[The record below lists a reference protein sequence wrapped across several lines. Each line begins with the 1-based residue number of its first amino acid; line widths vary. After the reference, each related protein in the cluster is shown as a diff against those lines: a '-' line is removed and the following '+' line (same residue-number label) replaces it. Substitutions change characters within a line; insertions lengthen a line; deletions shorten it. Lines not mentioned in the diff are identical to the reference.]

1 MHYSGTDPA
10 MIELA
15 NGNAL
20 AIGAGHSFF
29 IFFGQA
35 FFPLNVLNAVIHSA
49 PDPFMPELLIPV
61 FFDEARSSFCIL
73 GQDTYAPEAASVL
86 D

>member
-1 MHYSGTDPA
+1 MATPSRSARATV
-10 MIELA
+10 
-15 NGNAL
+15 
-20 AIGAGHSFF
+20 SSS
-29 IFFGQA
+29 FFGQA